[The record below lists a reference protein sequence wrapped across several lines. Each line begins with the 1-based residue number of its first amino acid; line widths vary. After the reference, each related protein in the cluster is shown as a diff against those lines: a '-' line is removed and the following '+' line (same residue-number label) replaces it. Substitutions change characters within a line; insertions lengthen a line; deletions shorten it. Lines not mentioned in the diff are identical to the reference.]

1 MSASLS
7 GVSIITLFFIRNDLV
22 PGNFSLRKSL
32 HSNSRVQ
39 ELLSG
44 LSTLDLGGIFLF
56 TFGVG
61 LVILGTAWG
70 GSTYPWSSA
79 AVVAPIVLG
88 TVTLIAF
95 IIWEALLAPSRFFN
109 RRFPKML
116 PMIPSSIL
124 SAKDVNLVCLIEA
137 GSGAGLFSVF
147 YFIGIYFSVVEGF
160 EPSRAGLQLMYYIP
174 GLGAGVYGTIFLC
187 NVWPRHTFWPLSVGT
202 LIEMTGLSVL
212 AYAVRNRNTTLVNV
226 MMAIAGVGTG
236 MRFMPSNLHLAGM
249 FRDRIAAVYS
259 LLRFTLPFGGTIAM
273 TIMGAVY
280 QNQMSEYFGSD
291 NVNTGSMMNMQ
302 DNASLDAISNLP
314 PEEQEAVRNQGSIAT
329 MWAFISILPIVGVT
343 LVSSLALG
351 NVWISSRKKTTTTT
365 TDGENAKP
373 PHPDG
378 LCVRHAGGVDV
389 DEVESTSSSV
399 DILEGFYLLALFK
412 GDVRRLKKKGPE
424 EPENHRMMRQLPGEK
439 EEELNEENGNNQTP
453 TEETP
458 KPTVND

>member
-32 HSNSRVQ
+32 GSNGTSKD
-39 ELLSG
+39 LLSG
-44 LSTLDLGGIFLF
+44 LSTLDLGGIILF
-56 TFGVG
+56 IFGVG

-88 TVTLIAF
+88 TVTLICF
-95 IIWEALLAPSRFFN
+95 ILWEALLSPSRFLN

-124 SAKDVNLVCLIEA
+124 SKKDVNLVCLIEA

-147 YFIGIYFSVVEGF
+147 YFIGIYFSVVEGY

-202 LIEMTGLSVL
+202 LIELVGLSVL
-212 AYAVRNRNTTLVNV
+212 AYAVRVRNTTLVNV

-280 QNQMSEYFGSD
+280 QNQMSEYFGPG

-302 DNASLDAISNLP
+302 DNASLDAISNLS

-343 LVSSLALG
+343 LISSISLG
-351 NVWISSRKKTTTTT
+351 NVWISSRKKETA
-365 TDGENAKP
+365 DGDEAKP

-378 LCVRHAGGVDV
+378 LCARHANGEDV
-389 DEVESTSSSV
+389 EESVSTSSAV
-399 DILEGFYLLALFK
+399 DILEGSYLLALFR
-412 GDVRRLKKKGPE
+412 GDVHRLRKKGPE
-424 EPENHRMMRQLPGEK
+424 EPQKQRVRQQPAGQENRTEK
-439 EEELNEENGNNQTP
+439 NGNNSLP
-453 TEETP
+453 TEETQ
-458 KPTVND
+458 KQTVNR